1 MKRRCF
7 LMSLSGAVIWSRAA
21 LAQQTGNKVS
31 RIGML
36 VPYPER
42 DAEGKA
48 RVAAFKEKLQDLGW
62 IEGRNLQLDVR
73 WAGPDIERLRSA
85 AEELVSLQPDLIVCN
100 GTAALVALAR
110 DTSSIP
116 IIFVVVSDPA
126 GLGLVTNFAHPGGNI
141 TGFTNAE
148 FSIGEKWV
156 QTIKEIAPNVT
167 RVGVL
172 FNPAMSPYAS
182 LYMRPIEVAS
192 SSLAIEISTL
202 SVGDTAELERAIRAL
217 ATAPNVALIVM
228 ADSFMMANRERI
240 VALAAELRLP
250 AIYPYRYFVTAGG
263 LICYGLPT
271 IELFPQAASY
281 ADRILKGVKPGD
293 LPIQQPNSYDM
304 VVNLK
309 TARTLGLTVPLSL
322 LARANEVIE

>member
-1 MKRRCF
+1 
-7 LMSLSGAVIWSRAA
+7 
-21 LAQQTGNKVS
+21 
-31 RIGML
+31 
-36 VPYPER
+36 
-42 DAEGKA
+42 
-48 RVAAFKEKLQDLGW
+48 
-62 IEGRNLQLDVR
+62 
-73 WAGPDIERLRSA
+73 
-85 AEELVSLQPDLIVCN
+85 
-100 GTAALVALAR
+100 
-110 DTSSIP
+110 
-116 IIFVVVSDPA
+116 
-126 GLGLVTNFAHPGGNI
+126 
-141 TGFTNAE
+141 
-148 FSIGEKWV
+148 
-156 QTIKEIAPNVT
+156 
-167 RVGVL
+167 
-172 FNPAMSPYAS
+172 
-182 LYMRPIEVAS
+182 
-192 SSLAIEISTL
+192 
-202 SVGDTAELERAIRAL
+202 
-217 ATAPNVALIVM
+217 VM